1 MERVNTARE
10 TYYWKNFHESDNA
23 YCESIKEED
32 EDDKRKFCETY
43 HTSRPCTINVK
54 LMLRI

>member
-32 EDDKRKFCETY
+32 EDDKRKFCKAY
-43 HTSRPCTINVK
+43 HTYRPCIIDVKTNV
-54 LMLRI
+54 